1 MYMYYTYAAAVA
13 ACEGSLHNV
22 LHSSSYI
29 VSIFL
34 SKKKQ
39 VVTSPAANFVWPW
52 GSQNCEDPYRTLKHI
67 VCTIMLCD
75 GCGYLHSYF
84 KTRPL

>member
-1 MYMYYTYAAAVA
+1 MYMYYTYAVAVA

-29 VSIFL
+29 VSFYQ
-34 SKKKQ
+34 KKTKKQ
-39 VVTSPAANFVWPW
+39 VVTSPAANFVWPR
-52 GSQNCEDPYRTLKHI
+52 GSQTCEDPYRTLTHI

-75 GCGYLHSYF
+75 GCG
-84 KTRPL
+84 

>member
-1 MYMYYTYAAAVA
+1 MYYTYAVAVA
-13 ACEGSLHNV
+13 ACEGPLHNV

-34 SKKKQ
+34 SKKKKKQQ
-39 VVTSPAANFVWPW
+39 VVTLPAANFVWPR

-75 GCGYLHSYF
+75 GCN
-84 KTRPL
+84 